1 MANYLALSL
10 RTVLTTAMCYVLG
23 QVLHIVKSVLFSETD
38 GIVVVVA
45 PQPSTGMRNAITT
58 HYETNELKTNQID
71 RPQSH

>member
-1 MANYLALSL
+1 MII
-10 RTVLTTAMCYVLG
+10 RFPQGHVTTAMSPRSVSG
-23 QVLHIVKSVLFSETD
+23 QVIDIVKSVLFSETD